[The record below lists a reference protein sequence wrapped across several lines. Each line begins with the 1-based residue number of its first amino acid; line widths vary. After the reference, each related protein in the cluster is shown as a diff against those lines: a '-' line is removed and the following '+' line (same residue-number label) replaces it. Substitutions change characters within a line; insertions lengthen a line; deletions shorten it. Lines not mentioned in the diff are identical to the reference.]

1 MSNWLVDLLSK
12 GAVINYAEV
21 GVKKPKDVSK
31 DLIQGPE
38 QAEKGYTDTKTV
50 NISNEEFE
58 TANET
63 KQIKQTQQPETDK
76 KVVKTPGQHS
86 DEVLKKYKK
95 KFMI

>member
-1 MSNWLVDLLSK
+1 MFNWLTDLLSK

-31 DLIQGPE
+31 DLIKGSE
-38 QAEKGYTDTKTV
+38 QAEKVYTDTKTV
-50 NISNEEFE
+50 NMSNEED
-58 TANET
+58 
-63 KQIKQTQQPETDK
+63 ETDK
-76 KVVKTPGQHS
+76 QVVKTPGQHS